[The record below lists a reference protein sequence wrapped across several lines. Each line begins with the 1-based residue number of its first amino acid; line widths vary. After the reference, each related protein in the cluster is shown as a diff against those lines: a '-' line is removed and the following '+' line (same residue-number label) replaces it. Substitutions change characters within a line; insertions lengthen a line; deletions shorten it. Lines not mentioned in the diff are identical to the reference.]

1 MLHGNM
7 MKLRQVMK
15 PAYPFTRR
23 PFGATTAKP
32 KVLVNEHSPSVLEF
46 KLNAP
51 KVLNSL
57 DVDMCTLMIDELKNW
72 RKNPE
77 KEPRVL
83 MVSGSGGKA
92 FCAGGDVVNVYK
104 SKMGLI
110 EDKNVP
116 RDFFAREYLL
126 DYTLSQMTRTR

>member
-1 MLHGNM
+1 
-7 MKLRQVMK
+7 MK

-23 PFGATTAKP
+23 PFGATQAEP
-32 KVLVNEHSPSVLEF
+32 KVLVNEHSSSVLEL

-51 KVLNSL
+51 KVLNSV
-57 DVDMCTLMIDELKNW
+57 DVDMCNLIIDELKNW

-83 MVSGSGGKA
+83 MMSGAGPKA

-116 RDFFAREYLL
+116 RDFFAREYLM